1 MYSSQHPKLF
11 SLQHLVSS
19 RHLLTTSSLNFTV
32 FPHLLSYNLVLFQ
45 SEGAKQ
51 TDFEK
56 EISMMFPAEAVRAKM
71 KDLEVKDKEEFLG
84 LSDTA
89 KEKGTELEN

>member
-1 MYSSQHPKLF
+1 M
-11 SLQHLVSS
+11 
-19 RHLLTTSSLNFTV
+19 
-32 FPHLLSYNLVLFQ
+32 FPHLLSYSLALFQ

-56 EISMMFPAEAVRAKM
+56 EISMMFTAETARAKL
-71 KDLEVKDKEEFLG
+71 KDLEVKDKEALLG

-89 KEKGTELEN
+89 KEKGTELGN